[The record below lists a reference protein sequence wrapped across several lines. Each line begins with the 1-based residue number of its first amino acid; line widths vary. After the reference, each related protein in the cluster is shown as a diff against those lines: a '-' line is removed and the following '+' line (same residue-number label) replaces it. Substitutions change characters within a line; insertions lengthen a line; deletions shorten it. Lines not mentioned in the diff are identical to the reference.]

1 MFPPRP
7 AAAFKSSMAAARSS
21 SDSSVEQYLGFH
33 GLPWVSKI
41 YMGKYIYICGY
52 ILYNIMYVLQYIIYT
67 WVYMEIYI
75 YNIMYICIYIIEY
88 NIIYYNIYICIY
100 IYTIY
105 VYVSI
110 GAPASS
116 SFGQSK
122 SKPCHALHLTIMW
135 NCIYF
140 LKYVEK
146 YMTSS
151 TYGMPYIL
159 LLNHQ
164 LLYVSLYVVFAF
176 F

>member
-41 YMGKYIYICGY
+41 YMGKYIYVC
-52 ILYNIMYVLQYIIYT
+52 
-67 WVYMEIYI
+67 
-75 YNIMYICIYIIEY
+75 
-88 NIIYYNIYICIY
+88 
-100 IYTIY
+100 

-122 SKPCHALHLTIMW
+122 SKPCHALHLTIMC

-151 TYGMPYIL
+151 TYGMPYIIL
-159 LLNHQ
+159 CNVADQFLPDYQPKWGISTCTVSMSARGTDLQQ
-164 LLYVSLYVVFAF
+164 LRNWKLKL
-176 F
+176 

>member
-1 MFPPRP
+1 
-7 AAAFKSSMAAARSS
+7 
-21 SDSSVEQYLGFH
+21 
-33 GLPWVSKI
+33 
-41 YMGKYIYICGY
+41 
-52 ILYNIMYVLQYIIYT
+52 MYVLQYIIYT
-67 WVYMEIYI
+67 WVYMDIYI

-88 NIIYYNIYICIY
+88 NIIYYNIYIYVY

-176 F
+176 FNICSVCKYTPLTESQRNFIGDCSTAARWWMLGQGGAPPVTR